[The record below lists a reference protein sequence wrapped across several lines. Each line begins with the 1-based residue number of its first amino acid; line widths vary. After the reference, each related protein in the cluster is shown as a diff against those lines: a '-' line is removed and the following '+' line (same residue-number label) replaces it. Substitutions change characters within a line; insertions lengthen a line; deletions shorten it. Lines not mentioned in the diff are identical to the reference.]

1 MLNLAKEIRDLIE
14 QSRQNVALAIN
25 SELTLLYWK
34 IGKKINTEV
43 LKEKRADYGRQ
54 IITTLSNE
62 LTIEYGRGWSE
73 K

>member
-43 LKEKRADYGRQ
+43 LKEKRAYYGRQ